1 MRRKKKGGLH
11 KLVLQPSIE
20 LSGEADQAGH
30 DVHSKKLEEIMLI
43 LDSKKGE
50 FTKLMTKSIDELAE
64 IFTSEEVLD
73 LSKKW
78 ALELEFENLDDCDGC
93 AYAEFMQV
101 KKTHL
106 DDIEHFVRI
115 VHDWAAEVH
124 EKMEEKKDT
133 KDTKEEAKE

>member
-1 MRRKKKGGLH
+1 
-11 KLVLQPSIE
+11 
-20 LSGEADQAGH
+20 
-30 DVHSKKLEEIMLI
+30 MLI
-43 LDSKKGE
+43 LDAKKGE

-64 IFTSEEVLD
+64 VFTSEEVLD

-78 ALELEFENLDDCDGC
+78 ALELEFENSDDCDSC
-93 AYAEFMQV
+93 AYAEFTKA

-133 KDTKEEAKE
+133 KEEAKE